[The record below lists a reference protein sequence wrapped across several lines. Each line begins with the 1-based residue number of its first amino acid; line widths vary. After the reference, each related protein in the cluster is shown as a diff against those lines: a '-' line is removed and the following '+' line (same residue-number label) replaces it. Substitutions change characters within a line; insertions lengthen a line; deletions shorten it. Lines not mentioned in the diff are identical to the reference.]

1 MVKNIINSSNIKFSL
16 FFIGIILIVGLLF
29 YSNSLVNRLRDDN
42 REIVKVYSQIIA
54 KTVNEPSDTN
64 LNFVFDE
71 IIKKVQFPI
80 IYSNVKNEPQ
90 YSRNLGKELNK
101 EDLKKNME
109 SMDKQN
115 QPIPIIYI
123 EEKSTKSFTLGYLH
137 YGNSNLIRQLKWLPY
152 LEIIIVSLFVG
163 LGFIGFNSIRN
174 SEKRNIWVGMAR
186 ETAHQLGT
194 PVSALMGWV
203 DRLKSHPD
211 ESLIV
216 LNEME
221 SDLERLAQ
229 IGDRFSKIG
238 SKTSLE
244 KVSLKTLVNEQ
255 VTYIKKRVPSF
266 GQNIFLEI
274 KDIEDIYIKGN
285 ITLLGWAIENII
297 RNGLDS
303 IKNQKG
309 KLSINVLSDK
319 QFGLIHII
327 DNGVGI
333 DKKDWKN
340 IFRPGFST
348 KNRGWGLGLS
358 LVNRIIKE
366 IHHGEIKV
374 LRSKKDIGS
383 TFEIRLK
390 KIG

>member
-1 MVKNIINSSNIKFSL
+1 
-16 FFIGIILIVGLLF
+16 
-29 YSNSLVNRLRDDN
+29 
-42 REIVKVYSQIIA
+42 
-54 KTVNEPSDTN
+54 
-64 LNFVFDE
+64 
-71 IIKKVQFPI
+71 
-80 IYSNVKNEPQ
+80 
-90 YSRNLGKELNK
+90 
-101 EDLKKNME
+101 
-109 SMDKQN
+109 
-115 QPIPIIYI
+115 
-123 EEKSTKSFTLGYLH
+123 
-137 YGNSNLIRQLKWLPY
+137 
-152 LEIIIVSLFVG
+152 
-163 LGFIGFNSIRN
+163 
-174 SEKRNIWVGMAR
+174 
-186 ETAHQLGT
+186 
-194 PVSALMGWV
+194 
-203 DRLKSHPD
+203 
-211 ESLIV
+211 
-216 LNEME
+216 ME

-274 KDIEDIYIKGN
+274 KDIEDIYIEGN

-374 LRSKKDIGS
+374 IKSKKDIGS

>member
-1 MVKNIINSSNIKFSL
+1 MKNTINSNSIKFSL
-16 FFIGIILIVGLLF
+16 FFIGIILIIGLLF

-54 KTVNEPSDTN
+54 KTVNEPSDSN

-80 IYSNVKNEPQ
+80 IYSNINNDPQ
-90 YSRNLGKELNK
+90 YSRNLGKDLNK

-137 YGNSNLIRQLKWLPY
+137 YGNSELIRQLRWLPY

-163 LGFIGFNSIRN
+163 LGFVGFNTIRN

-216 LNEME
+216 LKEME
-221 SDLERLAQ
+221 SDLERLNE

-244 KVSLKTLVNEQ
+244 KVSLKNLVNQQ
-255 VTYIKKRVPSF
+255 VKYIRKRVPSF
-266 GQNIFLEI
+266 GKNIFLEI
-274 KDIEDIYIKGN
+274 KDIEDIYIEGN
-285 ITLLGWAIENII
+285 VTLLGWAIENVI
-297 RNGLDS
+297 RNGIDS
-303 IKNQKG
+303 IKNDKG
-309 KLSINVLSDK
+309 RLTINVLSNK
-319 QFGLIHII
+319 EFGLIHIA
-327 DNGVGI
+327 DNGLGI

-358 LVNRIIKE
+358 LVNRIINE

-374 LRSKKDIGS
+374 LRSQKGIGS
-383 TFEIRLK
+383 TFEICLK
-390 KIG
+390 KIA